1 MQQMQV
7 CQPLPRRGIVVLL
20 VGLLSL
26 VSSWVRANGQWH
38 VEGLNISQ
46 QQQVTQVRAAAV
58 SFNEWQINDLLY
70 QCPGQLKVYPVHHCE
85 AAELTFSYSGH
96 FINATADSRFVWS
109 DQHWQFNMN
118 LYDNQLQLRADA
130 DWSQIKVNLNQWQ
143 PQELVTQWLA
153 DPGWIGDVEV
163 LISGLLEYELSDDL
177 VRLTDGQFVGLNLEY
192 SEDIIVAGLSG
203 SFSTRWQPVEDQLVV
218 DVMLEQGEMLFD
230 QLYVNFASYPLHIK
244 LTARNL
250 STQAVAFDLRMENRQ
265 SLSLQASGLLQD
277 QSVAWQQLT
286 LHIPDSHHFNQQ
298 ILASVLSIYGFG
310 QTQMSGGMSVSA
322 EFDDAGNPRLWD
334 LEFDDYYVLNNSRKI
349 QADALSGAVHWHHL
363 EQPQVSELH
372 WQHLTLAGMPVE
384 ASHVGFTFS
393 QDRINLNGTHDF
405 PVFDGSIQVR
415 DFAAEQL
422 FSDAIDLSLNATIEP
437 ISLRLITEKL
447 DWPQMSGSIS
457 GEIPGLV
464 KKDQVIEFLGGLQLK
479 VFQGRMQVENLSM
492 ERLFGVAPVI
502 AADVSFSGFDLAQ
515 LTETFGFGRI
525 TGLLSGEVNEL
536 RITNWK
542 TDRLDAHIYTVKT
555 KGVKQTISQRAIE
568 NISSLGG
575 IKGAISNTFLRF
587 FDDFSYRKIKLSC
600 LLHNSV
606 CKIGGL
612 KNQGNQFV
620 IVEGGGIPK
629 INIVGYVRSINWK
642 EFIDRLL
649 NANYGN

>member
-1 MQQMQV
+1 MNQMQV
-7 CQPLPRRGIVVLL
+7 CQQPRRSQTAVLL
-20 VGLLSL
+20 AGLLLLSGWGHA
-26 VSSWVRANGQWH
+26 SDRWH
-38 VEGLNISQ
+38 VEGLSISGQ
-46 QQQVTQVRAAAV
+46 EQHTQVRAATLTY
-58 SFNEWQINDLLY
+58 NDWQLDELVY
-70 QCPGQLKVYPVHHCE
+70 ECPGQVPVYPLHQCAE
-85 AAELTFSYSGH
+85 ADVSFRYAGTTIRS
-96 FINATADSRFVWS
+96 TADSRFDWT
-109 DQHWQFNMN
+109 DQHWQVSMN
-118 LYDNQLQLRADA
+118 LYENQLKVQADA
-130 DWSQIKVNLNQWQ
+130 DWSHIRMTLDQLQ
-143 PQELVTQWLA
+143 PQALVKQWLA
-153 DPGWIGDVEV
+153 DPGWIQDVQV
-163 LISGLLEYELSDDL
+163 LLSGLIEFDLDDRFT
-177 VRLTDGQFVGLNLEY
+177 RLTEGRFEALNHEY
-192 SEDIIVAGLSG
+192 SDDIIVADLSG
-203 SFSTRWQPVEDQLVV
+203 SFSVDWQPDTDQLVA
-218 DVMLEQGEMLFD
+218 DVRLQQGEMLFD
-230 QLYVNFASYPLHIK
+230 QLYVNFASYPLHIQ
-244 LTARNL
+244 LTARDL
-250 STQAVAFDLRMENRQ
+250 STESVAFDLTMDNRQ
-265 SLSLQASGLLQD
+265 SLQLQASGHIHD
-277 QSVAWQQLT
+277 QTVKWDQLAVQ
-286 LHIPDSHHFNQQ
+286 IPDSHHFNQQ

-310 QTQMSGGMSVSA
+310 QTQMSGGLSLRA
-322 EFDDAGNPRLWD
+322 EFDDAGKPRLWD
-334 LEFDDYYVLNNSRKI
+334 LVFDDYYVLNNRRKI
-349 QADALSGAVHWHHL
+349 QADALTGAIHW
-363 EQPQVSELH
+363 QQADQSAQSALH

-384 ASHVGFTFS
+384 ASQVAFTFS
-393 QDRINLNGTHDF
+393 QDRITLNGAHDF

-415 DFAAEQL
+415 DFTAERL
-422 FSDAIDLSLNATIEP
+422 FSEAIDLSLNATIEP

-447 DWPQMSGSIS
+447 GWPPMSGSIS

-464 KKDQVIEFLGGLQLK
+464 KKDQVIQFLGGLQLT

-502 AADVSFSGFDLAQ
+502 AADVSFNGFDLAQ

-525 TGLLSGEVNEL
+525 TGLLSGEVNDL

-542 TDRLDAHIYTVKT
+542 TDRLDARIYTVKT

-629 INIVGYVRSINWK
+629 INIVGFVRSINWE